1 MNTYTIGNTALLAS
15 FPISWN
21 ANLNAGNA
29 KVEGTNRYI
38 YSALIESQQ
47 IITDFV
53 TNISI
58 KSIEN
63 SNNFTN
69 VSFHNVRSDYMID
82 AVATMSKLLAD
93 KGNSLKAFAKS
104 YFETT
109 QDNVGL
115 KDVITKLSKYLAQK
129 ILVIWRLRK
138 LTNMVIQ

>member
-58 KSIEN
+58 KSI
-63 SNNFTN
+63 
-69 VSFHNVRSDYMID
+69 
-82 AVATMSKLLAD
+82 
-93 KGNSLKAFAKS
+93 
-104 YFETT
+104 
-109 QDNVGL
+109 
-115 KDVITKLSKYLAQK
+115 
-129 ILVIWRLRK
+129 
-138 LTNMVIQ
+138 